1 MNRLWILTPE
11 VVLMSERKTSTSY
24 DDKRRDYYE
33 SPDGGN
39 RFEDLKVV
47 RGVEYTEGVYSIN
60 LHIRTIE
67 DVPVEIEKYRRTT
80 YVRVRYDDN
89 TPRTDRGVFEDIDI
103 INDIKCFKYE
113 DTFPIEF
120 RERGDYE
127 TFTKHINVP
136 LKHKDGLLYAPKG
149 ALKVHGEKVFLER
162 NGVLRRESLSSF
174 DERLYYEEEVLVE
187 FINSVKEELG
197 EALI

>member
-11 VVLMSERKTSTSY
+11 VVLRSERKASTSY
-24 DDKRRDYYE
+24 DYERRDYYK

-47 RGVEYTEGVYSIN
+47 REVEYIEGGYSVN

-67 DVPVEIEKYRRTT
+67 DVPVEVENYRRTT
-80 YVRVRYDDN
+80 YTRVRYDDN
-89 TPRTDRGVFEDIDI
+89 TPRTDRGIFEDIDI
-103 INDIKCFKYE
+103 INDVKCFKYE
-113 DTFPIEF
+113 DTFHIEF
-120 RERGDYE
+120 MERGDYE
-127 TFTKHINVP
+127 TFTKRINVP
-136 LKHKDGLLYAPKG
+136 LKNKNGLLYAPKG
-149 ALKVHGEKVFLER
+149 ALKVYGEKVFLER
-162 NGVLRRESLSSF
+162 NGVLRRKSLSSF
-174 DERLYYEEEVLVE
+174 DERLYDEEEVLVE